1 MTGGG
6 KAPMTQV
13 PEIESWLSF
22 FRARRDRALSIFPG
36 PALDAE
42 KRGLIARSIATFQL
56 GESSDGAQL
65 RAAAESFARKR
76 GLRVLPEITD
86 LFIREEQFHAALL
99 GGFMESNGIPRL
111 RSQWSDRVFR
121 FLRRFA
127 GFEEAIAVLLVAEI
141 IALTYY
147 RALQQATGSEALRR
161 ICETI
166 LADEKAHVS
175 YESTLLLRFRVQR
188 SPFLHL
194 AARGIHC
201 ILFAGAVA
209 VVFAGHR
216 RVLRAGGYSW
226 SSFRASC
233 WSSFRDALGP
243 ASVPRRA
250 PALAPSL

>member
-1 MTGGG
+1 
-6 KAPMTQV
+6 MTQV
-13 PEIESWLSF
+13 PEIDSWLSF
-22 FRARRDRALSIFPG
+22 FRARRDRAVSILPE
-36 PALDAE
+36 PAMDAA
-42 KRGLIARSIATFQL
+42 KRGLVARSIATFQL

-65 RAAAESFARKR
+65 RAAAAAFARKR
-76 GLRVLPEITD
+76 GLPVLPEITD

-99 GGFMESNGIPRL
+99 ERFMEANGIPRL

-127 GFEEAIAVLLVAEI
+127 GFEAAIAVLLVAEI

-147 RALQQATGSEALRR
+147 RALQEATGSESLRR

-166 LADEKAHVS
+166 LADEEAHVA
-175 YESTLLLRFRVQR
+175 YESTLLVRFRLQR
-188 SPFLHL
+188 SPFLRL

-201 ILFAGAVA
+201 ILFAGALA

-226 SSFRASC
+226 SGFRASC
-233 WSSFRDALGP
+233 WSSLRRALGP
-243 ASVPRRA
+243 ASVPRSA